1 MSCGYS
7 DAFCEGAVQ
16 EADMDALL
24 NMTILAVATIAALA
38 LASAAQWA
46 MLQLAMRS
54 MRPATAARQGVVRTE
69 LAHATGQ
76 LARAYAGQR

>member
-1 MSCGYS
+1 M
-7 DAFCEGAVQ
+7 V
-16 EADMDALL
+16 ALL
-24 NMTILAVATIAALA
+24 NITILAVATIGALA

-46 MLQLAMRS
+46 MLQLVMRS
-54 MRPATAARQGVVRTE
+54 MRPATAARLGVVRTE